1 MQQHRFL
8 FVAISDSQ
16 QHYYTALLNVLNLSG
31 EVLTLKYLKYGSAS
45 IGKTW
50 VIEHN
55 LNCNSWLTYKLD
67 KEASNRRFF
76 GLFGLFQA
84 ALRHQTYQFVD
95 SFVKEISRIKPNVL
109 VVFNGAHYKQQ
120 AAINIAK
127 FYGIKIIYLELGC
140 LPNTTAADDSGI
152 NFLNS
157 LPRDA
162 SFYNNYQPTKLIDI
176 NQQLVVRESV
186 KPATVTD
193 HLPKRYLFAPF
204 QVHDDTQILIH
215 SPWLKSM
222 PDFYHALEQGLNSLD
237 KDIGIVIKE
246 HPTDKK
252 SFEELHHRNP
262 RIIFANGNN
271 TADLIKNSE
280 AVITINSTVGIEA
293 LLLNKQVVTT
303 GNAFYNID
311 GLVTHASN
319 QQDLNLA
326 FTRFNDL
333 IFNPTLVEHFIYYLI
348 EQYLVQGQLKDFND
362 QHIADMGARF
372 NTILCKHSVQA

>member
-1 MQQHRFL
+1 MQQHKFL
-8 FVAISDSQ
+8 FFAISDSQ
-16 QHYYTALLNVLNLSG
+16 QYYYNALLNVLNLTG
-31 EVLTLKYLKYGSAS
+31 EVLTLKHMSSGSART
-45 IGKTW
+45 GKAW
-50 VIEHN
+50 VIEHDLDCVN
-55 LNCNSWLTYKLD
+55 WLAYKLE
-67 KEASNRRFF
+67 KEASNRHFF
-76 GLFGLFQA
+76 GLLRLFQVV
-84 ALRHQTYQFVD
+84 LKHQTYQFVD
-95 SFVKEISRIKPNVL
+95 SFVKEMSRVKPNVL

-127 FYGIKIIYLELGC
+127 YYGSKIIYLELGC
-140 LPNTTAADDSGI
+140 LPNTTAVDDSGV

-162 SFYNNYQPTKLIDI
+162 SFYNNYKPTKLVTI
-176 NQQLVVRESV
+176 NRQLVVRESI
-186 KPATVTD
+186 KLATIMDDLPA
-193 HLPKRYLFAPF
+193 RYVFAPF

-222 PDFYHALEQGLNSLD
+222 PEFYHVLEQGLSSLN

-252 SFEELHHRNP
+252 SFEELHYRNP

-293 LLLNKQVVTT
+293 LLLNKSVVTT

-311 GLVTHASN
+311 GLVTHVAN

-326 FTRFNDL
+326 FARLNDL
-333 IFNPTLVEHFIYYLI
+333 IFDPTLVENFIYYLI
-348 EQYLVQGQLKDFND
+348 EQYLVQGQFKDFTD
-362 QHIADMGARF
+362 QHIMDMGLRI
-372 NTILCKHSVQA
+372 NKILCKHLDH